1 MERTTEKY
9 IKKKA
14 KEEGIK
20 LPDNYES
27 CLQKYYDITEKYGYK
42 LVFRAGRGL
51 NINSLNANAGF
62 GNMSIIATPEFAYQL
77 IAHYSDELN
86 TKILITLGHEFTHK
100 DGNDLFPFNSKY
112 IFIKNGFKFVNWVNE
127 VHADYGAVKKI
138 FNCSRNKL
146 IGNFEYKLKHKKED
160 FEDCSH
166 PSNYRRLE
174 YVINY
179 DFDEKL
185 IRKIAEDTGM
195 INQKLLTFTI
205 NHFKKI
211 ILK

>member
-27 CLQKYYDITEKYGYK
+27 CLQKYYDITEKYGHK

-51 NINSLNANAGF
+51 NPNNLNASAGF

-77 IAHYSDELN
+77 ITHYSNKLN
-86 TKILITLGHEFTHK
+86 NKFLITLGHEFTHK
-100 DGNDLFPFNSKY
+100 DGKDIFSFNPIY
-112 IFIKNGFKFVNWVNE
+112 IFINNGFKFVNWVNE
-127 VHADYGAVKKI
+127 VHADYGAAKKMI
-138 FNCSRNKL
+138 DYNRYKL
-146 IGNFEYKLKHKKED
+146 IESFEYKLKHKKED
-160 FEDCSH
+160 VEDCSH
-166 PSNYRRLE
+166 PSNHRRLE
-174 YVINY
+174 YAINY
-179 DFDEKL
+179 NFDENL

-195 INQKLLTFTI
+195 TNQKLLTYTM
-205 NHFKKI
+205 NHFEKI